1 MRDDEDTAYEDLTHS
16 LVPSIR
22 NVSQMLDARLV
33 SAEAAETL
41 QSEQGLID
49 ETDIDKELVKKLF
62 PRGFTGSHHIG
73 LTNTGQ

>member
-1 MRDDEDTAYEDLTHS
+1 
-16 LVPSIR
+16 
-22 NVSQMLDARLV
+22 MLDARLV

-49 ETDIDKELVKKLF
+49 ETNIDKELAKKLF